1 MYFLDKSKDSKNKEN
16 FAWIYHWP
24 SLELTEIGDKPHA
37 PFYMKPK

>member
-16 FAWIYHWP
+16 FEWIYHCP
-24 SLELTEIGDKPHA
+24 SLELTEIGDMPHA